1 MTRSDEPELT
11 GPRWS
16 AAVNCPRQCVYGA
29 TGAPATPFDEKT
41 EKILK
46 RGKAWEKIIIDEIAD
61 SLRAQ
66 NIGLTRQAPVKWPA
80 DDPIGTGHA
89 DAIILDGVQ
98 RVVEVVSTAGGA
110 LPERKALQVAGY
122 ALNSELAKDAVVIS
136 VDTHTGDDTVYP
148 IDLEG
153 LEPRIREIE
162 FAVTSALSEEVL
174 PERVCQTPLSGPA
187 RMCPY
192 REHCFEGW
200 EWPPLDD
207 LLDDSE
213 VAVMLAD
220 NVDDIA
226 MIKEE
231 LNGYTGKRDELRDEL
246 RPLFPAGEWVQSKG
260 IEIRR
265 TEFRRRSFSLGDYES
280 TGHALPADATEFI
293 KESAQERW
301 TVRRQPDA

>member
-1 MTRSDEPELT
+1 MKHDEPELS

-29 TGAPATPFDEKT
+29 TDAPAAPFDERT
-41 EKILK
+41 EKFFK
-46 RGKAWEKIIIDEIAD
+46 RGKAWERIIIDEIED
-61 SLRAQ
+61 SLRAED
-66 NIGLTRQAPVKWPA
+66 IGITRQAPVKWPA
-80 DDPIGTGHA
+80 HDPIGIGHA

-98 RVVEVVSTAGGA
+98 RVVEVVSTAGGS

-122 ALNSELAKDAVVIS
+122 ALNSELAQDAVVIS
-136 VDTHTGDDTVYP
+136 VDTHTGDDTMYP

-153 LEPRIREIE
+153 LEPRVREIE
-162 FAVTSALSEEVL
+162 ISVVQALQSGTL
-174 PERVCQTPLSGPA
+174 PGRVCQTPLSGPA
-187 RMCPY
+187 HMCPY
-192 REHCFEGW
+192 RDHCFEGW

-231 LNGYTGKRDELRDEL
+231 LNGYNGKRDELRDEL
-246 RPLFPAGEWVQSKG
+246 RPLFPPGEWVQSKG
-260 IEIRR
+260 IELRR
-265 TEFRRRSFSLGDYES
+265 TEFLRRSFSLGDYER
-280 TGHALPADATEFI
+280 TGHTLPTDAEEFI

-301 TVRRQPDA
+301 TVRRQPDGR